1 MQTIKLQS
9 CDGEVIPVDL
19 DVALQSRTIK
29 KKVSFGLNDAVVKVS
44 SDTCQ
49 IDSTLLKKVIEWAT
63 YHRNDEK
70 YDKYPDDV
78 VSWDADFLNVDKHTL
93 FSLTAAAN
101 HLDIKGLS
109 DVTCMA
115 VANLMKGKS
124 VEEMRE
130 TLNIKNDF
138 TPEEEAKIRKE
149 NDKRLKIIAKRNA
162 RKGRI

>member
-1 MQTIKLQS
+1 MLLYNPGNKFYNLAHSQYVLKYKLFK
-9 CDGEVIPVDL
+9 
-19 DVALQSRTIK
+19 SRTIK

-101 HLDIKGLS
+101 HLDIK
-109 DVTCMA
+109 V
-115 VANLMKGKS
+115 
-124 VEEMRE
+124 
-130 TLNIKNDF
+130 IY
-138 TPEEEAKIRKE
+138 
-149 NDKRLKIIAKRNA
+149 
-162 RKGRI
+162 